1 MAARGKPNV
10 RVRKGAPKKSTQSR
24 AAKPRKKA
32 GAKPARKS
40 AAATAPL
47 AKPPTRRTSTSI
59 VNVRPRFTEPL
70 RRFSEY
76 ENVRSLIEGQ
86 AQKFG
91 DRAFLIHE
99 DDGREYSFARLD
111 ERTTRVANMLR
122 EAGALPGARVAVL
135 APNSP
140 DFVFAFL
147 GIMKGGYIAVPLNRA
162 LSIDTVRFAL
172 EDCGA
177 NFLVTDAATL
187 GALGDL
193 QSMPG
198 LDAVFVTDHLD
209 PALEMTHK
217 ADSGLRVLD
226 FHASVEAASAAP
238 IPLEHPRWW
247 AEAEIVYTGHELDQP
262 RGAILQHRQ
271 FLTSARW
278 LSVWLGLGEQQ
289 RYMSVLPLFHANAQI
304 VTLFLPLLTG
314 GSVVLSRE
322 FSVSR
327 VWKAVERYRVTT
339 LSAVPSMLGI
349 LADREI
355 GQASRVRA
363 KATAAWPAAHESP
376 GALAQRDDKEARQ
389 EGLARG
395 HDIASLER
403 VICGAAPLPTAVQKA
418 FEKCFLVPVIEG
430 FSMAETTGFATLN
443 PGNGTRRIGSVGIPV
458 GNKVAILDE
467 SRQPQ
472 PLTDWQPTGLLR
484 MSPAVFP
491 TAEIGEPGE
500 ICIWGENVLKEYL
513 HRPKLNP
520 QAFAGGWFHTGD
532 VGRLD
537 RDGFVGVLGKKGE
550 AIDLGSERMMPRE
563 IDELLFAHG
572 KVENVATLGIDHARK
587 GPQVTTWVVMK
598 RGTFPG
604 GPENGRLPAND
615 AQAETVQMEIRGYLA
630 AKLPEKKRPTS
641 IIFARKLPQDVA
653 GKTRVIELRK
663 LVQGTTRKM
672 QSEEE

>member
-1 MAARGKPNV
+1 MAAKGKRKTSRPTKASKVGATPSKPKKV
-10 RVRKGAPKKSTQSR
+10 RVK
-24 AAKPRKKA
+24 AKPRRA
-32 GAKPARKS
+32 AVSTTAVVAKPTPQRK
-40 AAATAPL
+40 T
-47 AKPPTRRTSTSI
+47 TSI

-86 AQKFG
+86 AAKFHE
-91 DRAFLIHE
+91 RTFLIHE
-99 DDGREYSFARLD
+99 DDGREYSFDKLD

-122 EAGALPGARVAVL
+122 EAGALSGARIALV

-147 GIMKGGYIAVPLNRA
+147 GIMKGGYIAVPLNRSLA
-162 LSIDTVRFAL
+162 IDTIRFAL

-177 NFLVTDAATL
+177 NFLITDAATL
-187 GALGDL
+187 GTLGDL

-198 LDAVFVTDHLD
+198 LDAVFITDHLD
-209 PALEMTHK
+209 PELDFRHGK
-217 ADSGLRVLD
+217 DSQGVRVLD
-226 FHASVEAASAAP
+226 FHAALQAASTSA
-238 IPLEHPRWW
+238 IPAEHPRWW
-247 AEAEIVYTGHELDQP
+247 AEAEILYTGHELDQP

-271 FLTSARW
+271 FLTAARW
-278 LSVWLGLGEQQ
+278 LSVWLGLESEQ
-289 RYMSVLPLFHANAQI
+289 RYMSVLPLFHANSQI
-304 VTLFLPLLTG
+304 VTLFLPLITG

-327 VWKAVERYRVTT
+327 VWKAIERYRVTT

-349 LADREI
+349 LADREVSEA
-355 GQASRVRA
+355 GRVRP
-363 KATAAWPAAHESP
+363 KGSVVWPAGHESP
-376 GALAQRDDKEARQ
+376 GAMAQREDKEAR
-389 EGLARG
+389 ESGLARA
-395 HDIASLER
+395 HDVSSLER
-403 VICGAAPLPTAVQKA
+403 VVCGAAPLPTAVQKA

-443 PGNGTRRIGSVGIPV
+443 PGNGTRRIGSVGIAV
-458 GNKVAILDE
+458 GNKLAIQDE
-467 SRQPQ
+467 ARSPQ
-472 PLTDWQPTGLLR
+472 PLPEWQPTSLLR

-537 RDGFVGVLGKKGE
+537 RDGFVTVMGKRGE
-550 AIDLGSERMMPRE
+550 AIDLGTVRLMPRE
-563 IDELLFAHG
+563 IDELLYAHG
-572 KVENVATLGIDHARK
+572 KVENVATLGIDDARK

-615 AQAETVQMEIRGYLA
+615 AQAETVQVEIRKYLE
-630 AKLPEKKRPTS
+630 AKLPAKKRPTS
-641 IIFARKLPQDVA
+641 IIFARKLPQDVS

-663 LVQGTTRKM
+663 LVQGTPRKM
-672 QSEEE
+672 QTDEE